1 MALHVLGWHMM
12 LILRLMGVL
21 FVAGIGLATLNP
33 AAAATAGA
41 SPWVEREHA
50 AVRLISASDTVGV
63 GDNLSLALE
72 FRLARDWK
80 IYWRSPGDAG
90 YPPALDWAGS
100 ANIADAT
107 IAWPA
112 PERFAVLGLQ
122 TIGYKE
128 RAVLPVTARLAR
140 AGEAAD
146 LRVAVDFLACSE
158 ICVPYSVDL
167 ALHLPGGALAPTDFA
182 HTIAQASA
190 RVPTTAALPGLE
202 VLGVDAAGEGDTL
215 TLRVAVAA
223 EPPLTAA
230 DVLIEGPADYQ
241 FGAPRRI
248 ASDDSRVTQFEIP
261 VAGAVRAA
269 GPLRGDVVTVT
280 VIDGERGIERPR
292 TVGTAPAD
300 GGAMPDALPTLA
312 WSLVLGLLGGL
323 ILNLMPCV
331 LPVLS
336 IKVLA
341 VVGHGGGVPSE
352 VRLGFLAASA
362 GILVSFLILAAAVL
376 AVKATGTAVGWGLQ
390 FQQPWFL
397 TAMVIVV
404 TLFAAN
410 LWGLFEIRLPGAIAD
425 AGAAIGHGHGLGGH
439 FLTGMLATLLATP
452 CSAPFLGSAVGF
464 ALARGPAEIITVFV
478 AIGIGLAMP
487 YLAVAAFPGIATR
500 LPRPGRWMIVLRR
513 VLGFALAATAVWL
526 LTVLVATVGVAGALL
541 VAALAL
547 VVAALVTWR
556 GRTTGSRRRLAGSG
570 AIAVALLAMVL
581 PPHAAGPAANGG
593 EGAWITLDEQEIARH
608 VAAGRVV
615 YVNVTADW
623 CLTCKVNERLV
634 LGRETVRA
642 RLDAPEV
649 VTMQGDWTR
658 PDALIAR
665 YLATFGRY
673 GIPFD
678 AVYGPAM
685 PDGEALPELLTPET
699 LMSALDR
706 ARGERR

>member
-1 MALHVLGWHMM
+1 MALDVLGSSVM
-12 LILRLMGVL
+12 RLMRL
-21 FVAGIGLATLNP
+21 LLVAGIGLATLHP
-33 AAAATAGA
+33 AAAATSGA
-41 SPWVEREHA
+41 SPWVEREHV
-50 AVRLISASDTVGV
+50 AVRLLSASDTVGV
-63 GDNLSLALE
+63 GETLTLALE
-72 FRLARDWK
+72 FRLSEDWK

-90 YPPALDWAGS
+90 YPPALDWTGSDNVAG
-100 ANIADAT
+100 AT

-112 PERFAVLGLQ
+112 PERFEVLGLQ

-140 AGEAAD
+140 PGEAAD
-146 LRVAVDFLACSE
+146 LRVAVDFLACSD

-167 ALHLPGGALAPTDFA
+167 ALALPSGPPSPNDFA

-190 RVPTTAALPGLE
+190 RVPTTAAVPGLD
-202 VLGVDAAGEGDTL
+202 VVGVDAAGDGEAL
-215 TLRVAVAA
+215 TLRVSVAA
-223 EPPLTAA
+223 DPPLDAA

-248 ASDDSRVTQFEIP
+248 AGADGGTTAFEIP
-261 VAGAVRAA
+261 VFGAAFA
-269 GPLRGDVVTVT
+269 DQPLRGETVTVT
-280 VIDGERGIERPR
+280 VIDGDRAIERSR
-292 TVGTAPAD
+292 TVGAMVP
-300 GGAMPDALPTLA
+300 GGALPDALPSLA

-341 VVGHGGGVPSE
+341 VVGHGGSAPAA

-362 GILVSFLILAAAVL
+362 GILVSFLLLAAAVL
-376 AVKATGTAVGWGLQ
+376 TVKATGTAVGWGLQ

-397 TAMVIVV
+397 AAMVLVV

-410 LWGLFEIRLPGAIAD
+410 LWGLFEVHLPGAIAD
-425 AGAAIGHGHGLGGH
+425 AGAAVGHGHGLGGH

-452 CSAPFLGSAVGF
+452 CSAPFLGTAVGF
-464 ALARGPAEIITVFV
+464 ALARGPAEIVTVFM
-478 AIGIGLAMP
+478 AIGIGLATP

-500 LPRPGRWMIVLRR
+500 LPRPGRWMLVLRR
-513 VLGFALAATAVWL
+513 ILGVALAATAVWL
-526 LTVLVATVGVAGALL
+526 LTVLVATVGVAGSLL
-541 VAALAL
+541 VAGLAL
-547 VVAALVTWR
+547 VVTALVAWR
-556 GRTTGSRRRLAGSG
+556 GRMTGSRRALAGAG
-570 AIAVALLAMVL
+570 AIAVALLALIL
-581 PPHAAGPAANGG
+581 PPHASGPAASDGD
-593 EGAWITLDEQEIARH
+593 GAWIALDEAEIARH

-634 LGRETVRA
+634 LGRETVRT
-642 RLDAPEV
+642 RLDAPDIV
-649 VTMQGDWTR
+649 IMQGDWTR
-658 PDALIAR
+658 PDAIIAR

-678 AVYGPAM
+678 AVYGPAL

-699 LMSALDR
+699 VLSALDR
-706 ARGERR
+706 AEGARR